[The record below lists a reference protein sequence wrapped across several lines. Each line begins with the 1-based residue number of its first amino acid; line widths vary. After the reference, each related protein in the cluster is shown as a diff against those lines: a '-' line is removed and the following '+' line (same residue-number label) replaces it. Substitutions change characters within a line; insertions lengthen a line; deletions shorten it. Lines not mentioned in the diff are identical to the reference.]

1 MVGCEPLSPQGSIG
15 VHVRRP
21 WEDRLA
27 CHVTALR
34 AGRVRRC
41 ISISVTDT
49 CVQYPGTRSKTSWQ
63 QKKIRSSVRL
73 GSVRKI
79 YAVFSSS
86 PFFITF
92 FLLTQPGTGHK
103 KVERRSGRKWSS
115 LLHTAISTR
124 RRSSHKRP
132 REKEPRVVA
141 DPLHTASRL
150 LARA

>member
-1 MVGCEPLSPQGSIG
+1 MC
-15 VHVRRP
+15 
-21 WEDRLA
+21 
-27 CHVTALR
+27 
-34 AGRVRRC
+34 AGRGKIDWPVTLPHYVPGVFNAVSRLRVRVY
-41 ISISVTDT
+41 S
-49 CVQYPGTRSKTSWQ
+49 TRGKRRESSWQ
-63 QKKIRSSVRL
+63 QKRSVLRFGSARLGAEKYMRSS
-73 GSVRKI
+73 
-79 YAVFSSS
+79 SSFLL
-86 PFFITF
+86 PGTF